1 MNIAIQGSGSFISK
15 SINHILA
22 TFKYTIDKLCNR
34 SNTLINDIKMACNYN
49 VDIHILQTGG
59 FIRDVL
65 MDIQYPESG
74 ILAKQELC
82 DILNLLCT
90 A

>member
-1 MNIAIQGSGSFISK
+1 M
-15 SINHILA
+15 
-22 TFKYTIDKLCNR
+22 
-34 SNTLINDIKMACNYN
+34 INDIKMACINN

-74 ILAKQELC
+74 ILTKQELG
-82 DILNLLCT
+82 DILHLLCT
-90 A
+90 G